1 MNCSGLMPTLCLF
14 SEVAYGQY
22 KDKLGAALK
31 STDERKENL
40 IKSIK
45 IVEINQNLLTEKL
58 NEQKDHLERLEKDR
72 ARTDELYGQAE
83 KLLTDEKE

>member
-1 MNCSGLMPTLCLF
+1 MSF

-22 KDKLGAALK
+22 KDKLCAALK
-31 STDERKENL
+31 SMDERKEKLNNSFE
-40 IKSIK
+40 K
-45 IVEINQNLLTEKL
+45 VENNQNLLNEKL

-72 ARTDELYGQAE
+72 TRTDEMHGQAE